1 MAKSS
6 TTVPQVLQDF
16 YAAALS
22 QEGIAVAVLQSLIC
36 KVCDATR
43 MAAEIDKRRTSQEPW
58 KKFIDEICPVSRFLT
73 YRGIVTGHVRF
84 PLNDQAPDAWYS
96 AGDGAE
102 ELGIEATIALGGQ
115 RYVLMQHLNEHGEGP
130 GFIVENDDD
139 FSALKRCA
147 AEQHKMYST
156 EQALDTFKAGII
168 ERLRAKNT
176 CTYAGFV
183 LVIGAPLDETL
194 PQERWNAIVDDL
206 RQEAS
211 PLPFSE
217 VHVVDTG
224 SGTPYGLQLK

>member
-6 TTVPQVLQDF
+6 AALPQVLQDF
-16 YAAALS
+16 YSAAKAPN
-22 QEGIAVAVLQSLIC
+22 GIAVADLPAKIRQ
-36 KVCDATR
+36 VCAE
-43 MAAEIDKRRTSQEPW
+43 ASAEAEICKRRTSQDPW
-58 KKFIDEICPVSRFLT
+58 KKFIDEICLVSRFLT

-96 AGDGAE
+96 AGDRAE
-102 ELGIEATIALGGQ
+102 PLGIEATIALGEQ
-115 RYVLMQHLNEHGEGP
+115 RYHLMQQLNEHGESP
-130 GFIVENDDD
+130 GFLPENGDD
-139 FSALKRCA
+139 FNDLRRRA
-147 AEQHKMYST
+147 AEEREAYST
-156 EQALDTFKAGII
+156 PQALATVKAEISK
-168 ERLRAKNT
+168 RLRAKNA

-211 PLPFSE
+211 PLPFRE